1 MNTVSRLDARII
13 LYEPPRVFFRG
24 CFGWKYFY
32 YFVEMETG
40 AGFKLLKV
48 NNNIFST
55 SVRKFLLFKKYL
67 LNCFLRS
74 ALMLAYSSL

>member
-1 MNTVSRLDARII
+1 MD
-13 LYEPPRVFFRG
+13 
-24 CFGWKYFY
+24 
-32 YFVEMETG
+32 TG